1 MSRQLAT
8 TKMSSRGQIVIP
20 EEIREQLGLETG
32 TKFVVIAEDD
42 TVVLKTITPPSK
54 KELKALLSKVRNQV
68 KKSGIKRSEVEKIIK
83 AERIKAKKIKNV
95 E

>member
-1 MSRQLAT
+1 MGSKMISHQLAT

-32 TKFVVIAEDD
+32 IKFVVIAEND

-54 KELKALLSKVRNQV
+54 KRTQGLVI
-68 KKSGIKRSEVEKIIK
+68 KS
-83 AERIKAKKIKNV
+83 
-95 E
+95 

>member
-20 EEIREQLGLETG
+20 EEIREQLGLESG
-32 TKFVVIAEDD
+32 TKFIVIAEDD
-42 TVVLKTITPPSK
+42 TVILKTITPPSK
-54 KELKALLSKVRNQV
+54 KELTVLLAKVQKRV
-68 KKSGIKRSEVEKIIK
+68 KKAGIKQGDVEKIIK
-83 AERIKAKKIKNV
+83 SERSKSKKSKKM